1 MGVHSS
7 QGRQENLWTEPL
19 PETKLCITVSVEPI
33 SYRLTDLPAPG
44 FLAGAGFSFSIS
56 FHCGILF
63 AERPIG
69 GTFVSPQDHLRLT
82 REELHN
88 LVWAKP
94 LTEVA
99 KDFQISDRAMANW
112 AKKSAGKD
120 VPKPS
125 LPEFVAKVPKEEKAE
140 ARPQQSPK
148 KPKVGG
154 VFEERNQ
161 KIRKSLK
168 ELRNVLSEAVDYTA
182 RIESWNCDY
191 SFGLNYSYNPLRR
204 DNDVSF
210 LYESPLS
217 EYRDLVLKGAILE
230 PRRLKERKFEARFTR
245 RPHLNQKAVEE
256 DLHRYEEAPP
266 QFVGGFYNQG
276 KCIMA
281 YVPIPEDAFALVLQN
296 ATANKIKFMTLRG
309 EKLRYGRGHIY
320 GYSLQGEHNE
330 EQP

>member
-1 MGVHSS
+1 M
-7 QGRQENLWTEPL
+7 
-19 PETKLCITVSVEPI
+19 
-33 SYRLTDLPAPG
+33 
-44 FLAGAGFSFSIS
+44 
-56 FHCGILF
+56 
-63 AERPIG
+63 
-69 GTFVSPQDHLRLT
+69 SPQDHLRLT

-94 LTEVA
+94 MTEVA
-99 KDFQISDRAMANW
+99 KDFQISDRAMAKICARKQVPVPPRGHW

-125 LPEFVAKVPKEEKAE
+125 LPEFVAKAAKEKKAE
-140 ARPQQSPK
+140 AKPQQQPPK
-148 KPKVGG
+148 KPNGGG
-154 VFEERNQ
+154 VFEERNH

-168 ELRNVLSEAVDYTA
+168 EFRNVLSEAVDYTA

-245 RPHLNQKAVEE
+245 RPHLNQKTVEE

-266 QFVGGFYNQG
+266 QFIGGFYNQG

-296 ATANKIKFMTLRG
+296 AVANKIKFMTLRG

-320 GYSLQGEHNE
+320 GYSLQEEHNE

>member
-1 MGVHSS
+1 VYHSI
-7 QGRQENLWTEPL
+7 RRTNLL
-19 PETKLCITVSVEPI
+19 PPDGPFHA
-33 SYRLTDLPAPG
+33 RLFGWRG
-44 FLAGAGFSFSIS
+44 FFF
-56 FHCGILF
+56 FHQFFRCGNLF

-69 GTFVSPQDHLRLT
+69 GMFVSPQDHLRLT

-94 LTEVA
+94 MTEVA
-99 KDFQISDRAMANW
+99 KDFQISDRAMAKICARKQVPVPPRGHW

-120 VPKPS
+120 VPKPA
-125 LPEFVAKVPKEEKAE
+125 LPEFVAKAPKEEKAE
-140 ARPQQSPK
+140 AKPQQQPPK
-148 KPKVGG
+148 KPKVGA

-217 EYRDLVLKGAILE
+217 EHRDLVLKGAILE

-245 RPHLNQKAVEE
+245 RRPTLIKKPLKRIYIVTRKRRHNLS
-256 DLHRYEEAPP
+256 EASTTR
-266 QFVGGFYNQG
+266 
-276 KCIMA
+276 A
-281 YVPIPEDAFALVLQN
+281 N
-296 ATANKIKFMTLRG
+296 A
-309 EKLRYGRGHIY
+309 
-320 GYSLQGEHNE
+320 
-330 EQP
+330 

>member
-1 MGVHSS
+1 
-7 QGRQENLWTEPL
+7 
-19 PETKLCITVSVEPI
+19 
-33 SYRLTDLPAPG
+33 
-44 FLAGAGFSFSIS
+44 LAGAGFSFSIS
-56 FHCGILF
+56 FRCGILF

-94 LTEVA
+94 MTEVA
-99 KDFQISDRAMANW
+99 KDFQISDRAMAKICARKQVPVPPHGHW

-140 ARPQQSPK
+140 ARPQQQPPK

-182 RIESWNCDY
+182 RIESWKCDY

-245 RPHLNQKAVEE
+245 RPHLNQKTVEE
-256 DLHRYEEAPP
+256 DLHRYEEAPS

-296 ATANKIKFMTLRG
+296 AMANKIKFMTLRG
-309 EKLRYGRGHIY
+309 EKLRYGRAHIY
-320 GYSLQGEHNE
+320 GYSLQEEHNE